1 MRLRAANAL
10 LNTIVVAGLLTSAV
24 AASPV
29 SADQSETDSVPY
41 YRDAVAWAQGT
52 GVVTGCVALGVATS
66 RGEVITVMH
75 KALDEPE
82 ARYRHRFLDIRARE
96 LQMPVAWAANNGV
109 TRGTSPTTFS
119 PDALATRAQVAAFLW
134 RASGRP
140 SARPSS
146 FVDVKQDWQVAPVG
160 WMTAQ
165 GVTTGRSTT
174 HFDPDTAVTWA
185 ELITFVWRWLKTPQN
200 PAGEND
206 DSQVDCDVVS
216 GQCSDM
222 FNDAFVTEISQ
233 VYSGA
238 RFTAA
243 VHDLRTR
250 CRYHLNG
257 DLAITTASVIKAQ
270 ILAGVLLAAQDAGR
284 PLSGAESADIEL
296 MMHFSHNSP
305 PTSRLY
311 IAAGGAVGMEMLD
324 KRFGIA
330 GTSHTARYG
339 ATVSTAEDRTVLIE
353 QLPVGGGPLGP
364 AAIDTAWDTM
374 SGVSAAQSWGVTAG
388 LPDGYKAA
396 LKNGFYPLRG
406 FGWRLGTT
414 GVVRDGDGGSYA
426 MTVMTDQ
433 NPNESAGIALVEA
446 ITAHVN
452 SALTVGEVAVR
463 AVDSVTCVE
472 ASAGSSW
479 SSLAD
484 TLGLPALA
492 LRHLNGGEPAPLAG
506 QRVCRP

>member
-1 MRLRAANAL
+1 MRLRAVNAL
-10 LNTIVVAGLLTSAV
+10 LTTIVVAGLLGSAV

-29 SADQSETDSVPY
+29 SADQSESDSVPY
-41 YRDAVAWAQGT
+41 YRDAVAWAQGA
-52 GVVTGCVALGVATS
+52 GVVTGCVPLGVAMS
-66 RGEVITVMH
+66 RGEVIVVIH
-75 KALDEPE
+75 KALGEPE
-82 ARYRHRFLDIRARE
+82 ARVRHPFLDIRARE
-96 LQMPVAWAANNGV
+96 LQIPVAWAAYNGV
-109 TRGTSPTTFS
+109 TQGTSPTTFS

-174 HFDPDTAVTWA
+174 HFDPDTAVTWT
-185 ELITFVWRWLKTPQN
+185 ELITFVWRWLKTPQS
-200 PAGEND
+200 PTGEPD
-206 DSQVDCDVVS
+206 DSFANCEVS
-216 GQCSDM
+216 HDRCADL
-222 FNDAFVTEISQ
+222 FDEAFVARISEAHR
-233 VYSGA
+233 GA

-243 VHDLRTR
+243 VHDLRTG
-250 CRYHLNG
+250 CWYHLNPG
-257 DLAITTASVIKAQ
+257 LSITTASVIKAQ

-284 PLSGAESADIEL
+284 PLSATESADIGL

-311 IAAGGAVGMEMLD
+311 IAVGGAVGMEMLD

-353 QLPVGGGPLGP
+353 QLLVGGGPLGP

-396 LKNGFYPLRG
+396 LKNGFYPLRD

-414 GVVRDGDGGSYA
+414 GVVRDGDGGAYA

-433 NPNESAGIALVEA
+433 NPNESTGIALVEA
-446 ITAHVN
+446 ITAHIN
-452 SALTVGEVAVR
+452 SALTVGEAAVR
-463 AVDSVTCVE
+463 AVDSATCVDV
-472 ASAGSSW
+472 SVGSSW
-479 SSLAD
+479 SSLAE
-484 TLGLPALA
+484 TLGAPVLA